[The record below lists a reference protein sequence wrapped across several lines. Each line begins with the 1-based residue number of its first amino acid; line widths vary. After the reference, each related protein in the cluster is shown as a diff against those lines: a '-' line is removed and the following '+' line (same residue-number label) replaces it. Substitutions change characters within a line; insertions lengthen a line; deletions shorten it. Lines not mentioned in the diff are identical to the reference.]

1 MIVGL
6 VGKIGSGK
14 STAAEVFIE
23 AGFTRIAFADYMKE
37 TLAEY
42 LDVPREWFYTEEGKN
57 RAVKVPSLFSAMCQW
72 LRRLENDCPWCDF
85 DPAYHALANR
95 HIDSDDDSLNIAT
108 YRELLQW
115 AGTELLRA
123 CDLDFHVKVTMER
136 INNNP
141 HVNYVMDDVRFPN
154 EMNAIINNDGRLI
167 KLLRNWDVPATHTSE
182 TAMNDV
188 PNTIFDWTIHNQDS
202 TREEFIATIGFCMQE
217 ILEDQ
222 EVQAI
227 TEITDSPR
235 LHDRLYDT
243 WHFWVENAMETQRER
258 YADTN
263 AELDVDDP
271 FLLAIITEQLGK
283 AADMLNYLRLQ
294 STADTYEADLEH
306 LRNALVNVVASG
318 AMWLEKFE

>member
-23 AGFTRIAFADYMKE
+23 AGFERIAFADYMKQ
-37 TLAEY
+37 TLADA
-42 LDVPREWFYTEEGKN
+42 LDIPREWFYTEEGKN
-57 RAVKVPSLFSAMCQW
+57 RSVMASGLFNCMTKW
-72 LRRLENDCPWCDF
+72 LLTLEEVCPWCDF
-85 DPAYHALANR
+85 TPAYRTLANR
-95 HIDSDDDSLNIAT
+95 HIDSDGDTLNIAT

-123 CDLDFHVKVTMER
+123 CDPEFHVKVTMER

-167 KLLRNWDVPATHTSE
+167 KLLRNWDAPATHTSE

-188 PNTIFDWTIHNQDS
+188 SNTMFDMTIHNQDA
-202 TREEFIATIGFCMQE
+202 TKDEFVDVIRFCVQE
-217 ILEDQ
+217 ILEYQ
-222 EVQAI
+222 ETTPAAKL
-227 TEITDSPR
+227 S
-235 LHDRLYDT
+235 DT
-243 WHFWVENAMETQRER
+243 WRLWVETAMETQRER

-294 STADTYEADLEH
+294 STVGTYEADLEH